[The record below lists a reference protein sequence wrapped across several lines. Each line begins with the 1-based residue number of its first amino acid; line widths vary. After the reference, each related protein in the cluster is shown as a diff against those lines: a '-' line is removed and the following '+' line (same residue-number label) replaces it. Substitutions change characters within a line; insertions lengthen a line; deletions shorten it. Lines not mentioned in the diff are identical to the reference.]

1 MMFSATHFIL
11 RFRKRK
17 RFNNYLRSS
26 ASVLETLFLERL
38 SEKTEPISDLRY
50 DAVVLEAH

>member
-1 MMFSATHFIL
+1 MFSATHFIL

-50 DAVVLEAH
+50 DAVVLEGH